1 MSLRQVALVSEAT
14 GLSFSEL
21 SQVSAAIQKQV
32 LRDFGPLWNVQASVD
47 AFPRLEDVPAGYWP
61 VLVQDDIGSD
71 DAGIHKKDKD
81 RQPYAQV
88 LYADG
93 WEFAAGHE
101 TLEMLADPSGDTL
114 VAGDSV
120 MPGQGRVEYLQEVCD
135 PCADAAFGYRVS
147 GILLCDFYTPH
158 YFDPVAVP
166 GVRYDF
172 TGSLSAP
179 RQVLKGG
186 YLSWH
191 VPETDE
197 WWQQV
202 FFGEQSEFVLRSP
215 LAPQDGQSL
224 RAMIDRLPPKLL
236 AKRRKAGRPRKTTA
250 AGRKARGEAQR
261 ASAAKA
267 ASWRS
272 QMTKKR

>member
-1 MSLRQVALVSEAT
+1 MPLRQVALVSEAT

-32 LRDFGPLWNVQASVD
+32 LRDFSPLWNVQATVD
-47 AFPRLEDVPAGYWP
+47 AFPRLEDVPPGYWP
-61 VLVQDDIGSD
+61 VLVQDDIGSA
-71 DAGIHKKDKD
+71 DAGVHKKDKD

-93 WEFAAGHE
+93 WEFAASHE

-120 MPGQGRVEYLQEVCD
+120 KPGQGRVEFLQEVCD
-135 PCADAAFGYRVS
+135 PCADASFGYRVN
-147 GILLCDFYTPH
+147 GILLFDFYTPQ
-158 YFDPVAVP
+158 YFDPVAVS

-172 TGSLSAP
+172 TGALSAP

-202 FFGEQSEFVLRSP
+202 FFDQQPEFVLRSP
-215 LAPQDGQSL
+215 LAPEDGQSL

-236 AKRRKAGRPRKTTA
+236 AKRRKAARPRKKA
-250 AGRKARGEAQR
+250 AAAHKARCECQQ

-272 QMTKKR
+272 QMAKKR